1 MQRQNIKKISG
12 FIPLLFL
19 LVFFA
24 PTFIYAQN
32 RNTGTAPANTGIT
45 YDCANENS
53 GAKPGE
59 CTFADLVK
67 ATQKFINYASL
78 FAIAFSVV
86 VIAYVGGE
94 YMIYSDNPG
103 KRATASKRLFSV
115 LKGTVFIL
123 AAWLIVTLITKAL
136 VPGINTFLS

>member
-1 MQRQNIKKISG
+1 MATLI
-12 FIPLLFL
+12 LLPAL
-19 LVFFA
+19 IYSA
-24 PTFIYAQN
+24 PSASTAAKQ
-32 RNTGTAPANTGIT
+32 TGVTYECGDGPTAGN
-45 YDCANENS
+45 
-53 GAKPGE
+53 
-59 CTFADLVK
+59 CTFDDLVA

-86 VIAYVGGE
+86 VIAYVGAE